1 MVKGTVESGL
11 DLILLLLY
19 AKGSTGSLKEEIPDT
34 TRLIKLLFLLINE
47 GGFSRLKKDLKFE
60 PKDFGPWSGDVF
72 DAIEAL
78 KELELIETQKLPP
91 NSFDEIADY
100 VEWIEES
107 RGDHASN
114 TDKQKNTYFL
124 TSKGEKVSKSL
135 YDELNS
141 KERAQ
146 IEYIKGVF
154 NRMDLNKLLHYVYS
168 KYPESTIKSK
178 IRNKILK

>member
-1 MVKGTVESGL
+1 MVKGNVESGL

-47 GGFSRLKKDLKFE
+47 GGFSRLKKDLTFE

-72 DAIEAL
+72 DALEAL
-78 KELELIETQKLPP
+78 KELDLIKTQKLPP

-107 RGDHASN
+107 RNDHASN
-114 TDKQKNTYFL
+114 VDKQKNTYFL
-124 TSKGEKVSKSL
+124 TAKGDKVAKVL
-135 YDELNS
+135 YDTLDS
-141 KERAQ
+141 KEKIQ
-146 IEYIKGVF
+146 IEYIKNKF

-168 KYPESTIKSK
+168 KYPASTIKSK
-178 IRNKILK
+178 IRDKILK